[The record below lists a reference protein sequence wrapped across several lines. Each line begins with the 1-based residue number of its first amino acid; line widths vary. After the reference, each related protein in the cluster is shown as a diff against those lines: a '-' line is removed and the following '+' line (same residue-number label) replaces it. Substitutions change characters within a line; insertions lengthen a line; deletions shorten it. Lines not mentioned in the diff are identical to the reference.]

1 MRHASLEHVAKTLRR
16 QIPLR
21 RRRPQLQKAARHL
34 KRNELSCRAG
44 RHMRLRDRTSV
55 EPLQK
60 MIPEFAGELPGAS
73 ISDFPPS
80 FSVHPVLNLSAFRSG
95 KVTDPNAPPE
105 NC

>member
-1 MRHASLEHVAKTLRR
+1 
-16 QIPLR
+16 
-21 RRRPQLQKAARHL
+21 
-34 KRNELSCRAG
+34 
-44 RHMRLRDRTSV
+44 MRLRDRTSV

-80 FSVHPVLNLSAFRSG
+80 FSVHSVLNRSAFRSG